1 MRSARATTAAV
12 LTGLG
17 LLAGGCQAFPSSPPI
32 SVPTSAPAPVPP
44 PPVPSPPAPPTPTPT
59 PAPSPTPAPPVELA
73 VATVAEGLAAPWG
86 LDFLPD
92 GTALV
97 TERDSGRILRVAADG
112 ATTEVGVIEADGEN
126 EGGLLGIAVSP
137 TFAED
142 QLVYA
147 YFSTAEDN
155 RVVRFPLDD
164 VAAAEV
170 ILDGI
175 PVGPIHNGGRLAF
188 GPDGLL
194 YVATGD
200 ASSDPDTTPAQDPD
214 SLAGKILRLT
224 PDGEVPADNPIPGSP
239 VYSLGHRNVQGLA
252 WDAAGRLLASE
263 LGQNTTDELNLITAG
278 GNYGWAEVEG
288 PGGAPEFVDPVAT
301 WTTAEASPS
310 GIALLQGAAI
320 PQFEGDVLVAALRG
334 ERLWRV
340 DLDAAGAVAGQD
352 VALDGVGRLRAV
364 EQAPDGSV
372 WVLTSNCDGRGDCPA
387 TGDQILRL
395 GAAG

>member
-1 MRSARATTAAV
+1 
-12 LTGLG
+12 
-17 LLAGGCQAFPSSPPI
+17 
-32 SVPTSAPAPVPP
+32 
-44 PPVPSPPAPPTPTPT
+44 
-59 PAPSPTPAPPVELA
+59 VELA
-73 VATVAEGLAAPWG
+73 VSTVAEGLAAPWG

-97 TERDSGRILRVAADG
+97 TERDSGRILRVAPDG
-112 ATTEVGVIEADGEN
+112 ATTEVGVIEADGQN

-137 TFAED
+137 TFDED

-155 RVVRFPLDD
+155 RVVRFPIDD

-194 YVATGD
+194 YIATGD
-200 ASSDPDTTPAQDPD
+200 ASSDPDTTPAQDPA

-239 VYSLGHRNVQGLA
+239 VHSLGHRNVQGLA

-263 LGQNTTDELNLITAG
+263 LGQNTTDELNVITAG
-278 GNYGWAEVEG
+278 ANYGWAEVEG
-288 PGGAPEFVDPVAT
+288 PGGAPDFVDPVTT

-310 GIALLQGAAI
+310 GIALLQGAGI